1 MISLLVRN
9 SARALSAVR
18 AVGVTTVQR
27 TLFTNPFKAV
37 GLCIEIDSRRQ
48 R

>member
-1 MISLLVRN
+1 MISLFVRN
-9 SARALSAVR
+9 GARALSAVR

-27 TLFTNPFKAV
+27 SLFTNPFKSV
-37 GLCIEIDSRRQ
+37 GVRIEFDSRKQ